1 MRLDKYLKVSR
12 LIKRRTVA
20 NEACDNARISVNG
33 KPAKASYD
41 VKVGDQ
47 IEIAFGARTPCTR
60 KSESYFPRPRRI
72 LDYPASGGGCDMT
85 PTQPNALEAP
95 HQLQLDS
102 RARLHMTGVIE
113 VESFDES
120 TIVLTTTRGTLIV
133 RGEGLHLQ
141 LLRLD
146 GGEVLVDGTVD
157 ALTYEDSQPAGSF
170 LARLFG

>member
-1 MRLDKYLKVSR
+1 
-12 LIKRRTVA
+12 
-20 NEACDNARISVNG
+20 
-33 KPAKASYD
+33 
-41 VKVGDQ
+41 
-47 IEIAFGARTPCTR
+47 
-60 KSESYFPRPRRI
+60 
-72 LDYPASGGGCDMT
+72 MT

-141 LLRLD
+141 LLLLD

>member
-1 MRLDKYLKVSR
+1 
-12 LIKRRTVA
+12 
-20 NEACDNARISVNG
+20 
-33 KPAKASYD
+33 
-41 VKVGDQ
+41 
-47 IEIAFGARTPCTR
+47 
-60 KSESYFPRPRRI
+60 
-72 LDYPASGGGCDMT
+72 MT

-102 RARLHMTGVIE
+102 RARRHMTGGIE
-113 VESFDES
+113 VESFEES

-170 LARLFG
+170 LARLYGCKAAVLKERSPSCGSGNIYDGTFSGCLTPGDGVTAALLKENGITVYGESEIEMLLSQAEPEEPQQSLF

>member
-1 MRLDKYLKVSR
+1 
-12 LIKRRTVA
+12 
-20 NEACDNARISVNG
+20 
-33 KPAKASYD
+33 
-41 VKVGDQ
+41 
-47 IEIAFGARTPCTR
+47 
-60 KSESYFPRPRRI
+60 
-72 LDYPASGGGCDMT
+72 MT

-120 TIVLTTTRGTLIV
+120 TIGLTTTRGTLIV

>member
-1 MRLDKYLKVSR
+1 
-12 LIKRRTVA
+12 
-20 NEACDNARISVNG
+20 
-33 KPAKASYD
+33 
-41 VKVGDQ
+41 
-47 IEIAFGARTPCTR
+47 
-60 KSESYFPRPRRI
+60 
-72 LDYPASGGGCDMT
+72 MT

-113 VESFDES
+113 VESLDES

-146 GGEVLVDGTVD
+146 GGEVLEDGSPSEVIDNPKNDRTREFMSKM
-157 ALTYEDSQPAGSF
+157 L
-170 LARLFG
+170 

>member
-1 MRLDKYLKVSR
+1 
-12 LIKRRTVA
+12 
-20 NEACDNARISVNG
+20 
-33 KPAKASYD
+33 
-41 VKVGDQ
+41 
-47 IEIAFGARTPCTR
+47 
-60 KSESYFPRPRRI
+60 
-72 LDYPASGGGCDMT
+72 MT

-146 GGEVLVDGTVD
+146 GGT
-157 ALTYEDSQPAGSF
+157 PAKLRVMICAVFSLCNLYCRF
-170 LARLFG
+170 